1 MIRYFL
7 NKMLMAMHRRYNYDV
22 RYMQE
27 ILQTDLPAFL
37 KYLGFQ
43 MMAAHSAKVPAEPL
57 FAARVRAIIW
67 DDCGP
72 CTQLVVNMALEAK
85 VSPDRVR
92 AMVDMDLDNLPESTA
107 LVARFTE
114 LVLAHN
120 PEADELR
127 EQIRALWGSK
137 GLIAIAYS
145 ISSSRVYPALKYTL
159 GYGHTCSR
167 VQVNDQTLAPT
178 RSAEAQHG

>member
-1 MIRYFL
+1 MIRYLL
-7 NKMLMAMHRRYNYDV
+7 NRMLMTMHRRYDYDV

-43 MMAAHSAKVPAEPL
+43 IMASHSGNMPAEQL
-57 FAARVRAIIW
+57 FATRIRAIIW

-92 AMVDMDLDNLPESTA
+92 AIVDLDLDNLPENTA
-107 LVARFTE
+107 LVVRFTE

-120 PEADELR
+120 PEAGELR
-127 EQIRALWGSK
+127 EQIRALWGTK

-159 GYGHTCSR
+159 GYGHACSR
-167 VQVNDQTLAPT
+167 VQVDDHTLVPS
-178 RSAEAQHG
+178 RSTESQHG

>member
-1 MIRYFL
+1 MIRYLL
-7 NKMLMAMHRRYNYDV
+7 NKMLMAMHRRYDYDV
-22 RYMQE
+22 RYLQE

-43 MMAAHSAKVPAEPL
+43 MMATHSAKVPAEPL
-57 FAARVRAIIW
+57 FAARVRAIIG

-92 AMVDMDLDNLPESTA
+92 ALVDMDLDSLPESTA

-127 EQIRALWGSK
+127 EQIRALWGSN

-159 GYGHTCSR
+159 GYGQACRR
-167 VQVNDQTLAPT
+167 VQVNNHTLVPT
-178 RSAEAQHG
+178 RSVEARHG

>member
-1 MIRYFL
+1 MIRYLL
-7 NKMLMAMHRRYNYDV
+7 NKMLVAMRRRYDYDV

-72 CTQLVVNMALEAK
+72 CTQLMVNMALEAK

-92 AMVDMDLDNLPESTA
+92 AMVDMDLAKLPEGTA

-114 LVLAHN
+114 LVLAHD
-120 PEADELR
+120 PDADELR
-127 EQIRALWGSK
+127 ERIRALWGSK

-145 ISSSRVYPALKYTL
+145 ISSSRVYPALKYAL
-159 GYGHTCSR
+159 GYGHACSR
-167 VQVNDQTLAPT
+167 VQINEHTLVPT